1 MFNVLYL
8 TLQSLTSF
16 NRRSAGMIP
25 RVGWCENGLGT
36 WVWED
41 LGCRGEMVA
50 RTREIRKNSGFE
62 SRCECHSFFFFFF
75 FFHFLSFFF
84 FFFFFFFVCVLHKT
98 LFANYDSACIVKFT
112 SNLRQIKPQVFL

>member
-8 TLQSLTSF
+8 TLQSLTYLVSF

-62 SRCECHSFFFFFF
+62 SHCECHSFFFFFF
-75 FFHFLSFFF
+75 FFFFSF
-84 FFFFFFFVCVLHKT
+84 VLHKT

-112 SNLRQIKPQVFL
+112 SN